1 MFWTTLG
8 EHHARIEAA
17 DLDGNNRQILVQSKV
32 VWPVDIAVDYAG
44 RRLYWVDM
52 KKRTIESARMS
63 GSDRRIVWAF
73 AMSMSFFSSLDSM
86 R

>member
-8 EHHARIEAA
+8 EHHARIESA

-32 VWPVDIAVDYAG
+32 VWPIDIAIDYAG

-52 KKRTIESARMS
+52 KKRTIESSRMG

-73 AMSMSFFSSLDSM
+73 AMSKTYF
-86 R
+86 